1 MIRCSQLKKAEFKE
15 WWWVGALPGTGCA
28 ETSLGYTG
36 GPSEGMRFLCSSS
49 ASCTVSLC
57 ANINSCQRSSPERF
71 EAGREACRLE
81 GSKGRGEKV
90 LCACTGCGL
99 WVALEGS
106 QSCCFIFSM
115 YCRDQQ
121 ESLWAS
127 ELQGRKNL
135 DTVQLISD
143 TAASVQ
149 PFAGQ
154 QAFRRN
160 GPACAYC
167 KSRFTDRIY

>member
-1 MIRCSQLKKAEFKE
+1 MWFIIIPYICRAFYSLQSALHTLSHLSLITALERTKHRFCDSLFTVEERRVQRMMVSRCLAGNWLRRDFPR
-15 WWWVGALPGTGCA
+15 LYRGTQRRDA
-28 ETSLGYTG
+28 
-36 GPSEGMRFLCSSS
+36 FLCSSS

-90 LCACTGCGL
+90 LGACTGCGR
-99 WVALEGS
+99 WFALEGS

-121 ESLWAS
+121 ESL
-127 ELQGRKNL
+127 
-135 DTVQLISD
+135 
-143 TAASVQ
+143 
-149 PFAGQ
+149 
-154 QAFRRN
+154 
-160 GPACAYC
+160 
-167 KSRFTDRIY
+167 